1 MSNSV
6 IYKLPTLVMRGLVL
20 LPNNELKLEVGRNFS
35 KYAIDDSKRNF
46 DGRIFVTTQKDP
58 FVPDFSENNIYT
70 HGVIAKIVS
79 KITLPNGNYRVTLR
93 GITRASIDILHAD
106 YINDGI
112 VESTI
117 IEHTNNS
124 VSNNEENALMR
135 KLMEY
140 VDVYINRIS
149 TSPDDMLSRI
159 AGANTADVIVDII
172 AFNLPVSLEQLQKY
186 VEIYD
191 TNERILMLL
200 SDLENEKEIK
210 KLEDEI
216 ESKIRT
222 GMEESQ
228 REYYLREKLRIIRE
242 ELGDTKSKDV
252 ESENLQSLLDK
263 LKLPKKVFEKAKE
276 ELKRYESMPS
286 NSQEASIIKTYLDT
300 IIALPW
306 FKTTTDVNDIIKV
319 EKSLDKSHYG
329 LDKVK
334 ERILDYIAVKQMT
347 NSLKSPIICLIGPP
361 GTGKTSLAKSIAD
374 ALGRNFVKVSLGGVR
389 DESEI
394 RGHRRTYLG
403 SMPGRIIQGMKNAK
417 TINPVFLLDEIDKMS
432 SDFRGDPSSAMLEVL
447 DPEQNQKFS
456 DHYLEEEYDLSS
468 VMFIA
473 TANYANQIP
482 APLYDRMEIID
493 LSGYTEI
500 EKYNIANKH
509 LLSRQL
515 KVHGLKKK
523 DISIAKSA
531 YMSIIRHYTRE
542 AGVRQLERE
551 IARICR
557 KAVREI
563 LENKASNKEVSK
575 ISVTSSNLEK
585 YLGKIKFDYGKKNNQ
600 KSVGIATGLAYTS
613 FGGDILPIEA
623 NYFKGNGKV
632 ILTGQLGDVMKE
644 SARIALSYIQ
654 ANYKEFDVDI
664 DKLKESD
671 IHIHA
676 PEGAVPKDGPSAG
689 ITLTT
694 AIISA
699 LTNRKVDTNI
709 GMTGEITLHGNVL
722 PIGGLKEK
730 AISAHRGGIRKIIV
744 PMENQR
750 DLVDIPSEVK
760 EDMDIVFVEKYE
772 EVYKQ
777 LLG

>member
-1 MSNSV
+1 MENV

-35 KYAIDDSKRNF
+35 KLAIDDAKRNF
-46 DGRIFVTTQKDP
+46 DGKIFVTTQKDP
-58 FVPDFSENNIYT
+58 FIEDFSEQNIYT
-70 HGVIAKIVS
+70 HGVIGKVIS
-79 KITLPNGNYRVTLR
+79 KITLPNGNYRVTIR
-93 GITRASIDILHAD
+93 GIERASIDILHAE
-106 YINDGI
+106 YVNDGI
-112 VESTI
+112 VESTV
-117 IEHTNNS
+117 IEHKVTVRS
-124 VSNNEENALMR
+124 ENEEVALMR

-140 VDVYINRIS
+140 VDVYVNKLSGNSDDLLTRIS
-149 TSPDDMLSRI
+149 NAT
-159 AGANTADVIVDII
+159 TADIIIDII
-172 AFNLPVSLEQLQKY
+172 AFNLPISLDRLQKY
-186 VEIYD
+186 LEIYD
-191 TNERILMLL
+191 INDRIMQLL
-200 SDLENEKEIK
+200 NDLENEKEINE
-210 KLEDEI
+210 LEKEI
-216 ESKIRT
+216 EGKIRK
-222 GMEESQ
+222 GMEDSQ
-228 REYYLREKLRIIRE
+228 REYYLREKLRVIRE
-242 ELGDTKSKDV
+242 ELGDTQSKDV
-252 ESENLQSLLDK
+252 ESEELADTIEK
-263 LKLPKKVFEKAKE
+263 LGLPEKVYEKAMT

-286 NSQEASIIKTYLDT
+286 NSQEAAIIRTYLDL

-306 FKTTTDVNDIIKV
+306 NETTTDVEDINKV
-319 EKSLDKSHYG
+319 EKSLEASHYG

-347 NSLKSPIICLIGPP
+347 KSLKSPILCLIGPP
-361 GTGKTSLAKSIAD
+361 GTGKTSLGKSIAD
-374 ALGRNFVKVSLGGVR
+374 SLNRNFVKVSLGGVR

-417 TINPVFLLDEIDKMS
+417 STNPVFLLDEIDKMS

-447 DPEQNQKFS
+447 DPEQNIKFS
-456 DHYLEEEYDLSS
+456 DHYLEEEYDLSN

-473 TANYANQIP
+473 TANYGDQIP

-500 EKYNIANKH
+500 EKQNIATLH
-509 LLSRQL
+509 LFPRQL
-515 KVHGLKKK
+515 KIHGLKKK
-523 DISIAKSA
+523 DISISKPT
-531 YMSIIRHYTRE
+531 YLSIIRHYTRE

-551 IARICR
+551 IAKICR
-557 KAVREI
+557 KSVRQI
-563 LENKASNKEVSK
+563 LKTNDGEKVK
-575 ISVTSSNLEK
+575 VTSKNLED
-585 YLGKIKFDYGKKNNQ
+585 YLGKIKFNYRQ
-600 KSVGIATGLAYTS
+600 KGSQSEVGVVTGLAYTS

-623 NYFKGNGKV
+623 NFFKGEGKV

-654 ANYKEFDVDI
+654 ANHKRFNVDI
-664 DKLKESD
+664 DMLKKSD

-699 LTNRKVDTNI
+699 LTNRKINKDI

-730 AISAHRGGIRKIIV
+730 SISAHRSGIKKIIV
-744 PMENQR
+744 PKENER
-750 DLVDIPSEVK
+750 DLIDIPEEVK
-760 EDMDIVFVEKYE
+760 TEMEIVFVEKYT
-772 EVYKQ
+772 EVYNQ
-777 LLG
+777 VLG

>member
-1 MSNSV
+1 MSDSV
-6 IYKLPTLVMRGLVL
+6 IYKLPTLTMRGLVL

-35 KYAIDDSKRNF
+35 KYAIDDAKRNF

-58 FVPDFSENNIYT
+58 FVSDFSEQNIYT
-70 HGVIAKIVS
+70 SGVIAKIVS

-93 GITRASIDILHAD
+93 GISRASLDILHAE
-106 YINDGI
+106 YIENGM

-117 IEHTNNS
+117 VEHVPITRND
-124 VSNNEENALMR
+124 NEENALMR
-135 KLMEY
+135 KLMDY
-140 VDVYINRIS
+140 VDVYINRMS
-149 TSPDDMLSRI
+149 TNSDDIVQQVAS
-159 AGANTADVIVDII
+159 AATADVIVDII
-172 AFNLPVSLEQLQKY
+172 AFNLPVSIERLQMY
-186 VEIYD
+186 VEEYE
-191 TNERILMLL
+191 TNRRIFMLL
-200 SDLENEKEIK
+200 DDLENEKEIK
-210 KLEDEI
+210 RLEEEI
-216 ESKIRT
+216 ESKIRK

-228 REYYLREKLRIIRE
+228 KEYYLREKMRVIRE
-242 ELGDTKSKDV
+242 ELGDTQSKDV
-252 ESENLQSLLDK
+252 EAESLSSILK
-263 LKLPKKVFEKAKE
+263 SLKLPKKVFEKASD
-276 ELKRYESMPS
+276 ELKRYENMPQ

-306 FKTTTDVNDIIKV
+306 YKTTTDVNDILKV
-319 EKSLDKSHYG
+319 EKSLEKSHFG
-329 LDKVK
+329 LTKVK

-374 ALGRNFVKVSLGGVR
+374 SLGRNFVKVSLGGVR

-403 SMPGRIIQGMKNAK
+403 SMPGRIIQGMKSAK

-447 DPEQNQKFS
+447 DPEQNAKFS
-456 DHYLEEEYDLSS
+456 DHYLEEEYDLSN

-500 EKYNIANKH
+500 EKYNIAQKH
-509 LLSRQL
+509 LLKRQL
-515 KVHGLKKK
+515 TVHGLTKN
-523 DISIAKSA
+523 DLAISKPC

-551 IARICR
+551 IAKICR

-563 LENKASNKEVSK
+563 LEKRSSGEESTK
-575 ISVTSSNLEK
+575 INVTPKNLEG
-585 YLGKIKFDYGKKNNQ
+585 YLGKIKFDYGKKSNA

-623 NYFKGNGKV
+623 NYFKGSGKV

-654 ANYKEFDVDI
+654 ANYKQFGVDI
-664 DKLKESD
+664 DMLKESD

-676 PEGAVPKDGPSAG
+676 PEGAIPKDGPSAG

-709 GMTGEITLHGNVL
+709 GMTGEITLHGTVL

-730 AISAHRGGIRKIIV
+730 TISAHRGGIRKIIV
-744 PMENQR
+744 PKENKR
-750 DLVDIPSEVK
+750 DLIDIPKEVK
-760 EDMDIVFVEKYE
+760 DDMEIVFVDKYD
-772 EVYKQ
+772 EVYQQ

>member
-6 IYKLPTLVMRGLVL
+6 IYKLPTLAMRGLVL

-35 KYAIDDSKRNF
+35 KYAIDDAKRNF
-46 DGRIFVTTQKDP
+46 EGRIFVTTQKDP
-58 FVPDFSENNIYT
+58 FVPDFSEQNIYT
-70 HGVIAKIVS
+70 HGVIAKIIS

-93 GITRASIDILHAD
+93 GISRASLDILHAE
-106 YINDGI
+106 YIENGM

-117 IEHTNNS
+117 VEHTPITRS
-124 VSNNEENALMR
+124 DNEENALMR
-135 KLMEY
+135 KLMDY
-140 VDVYINRIS
+140 VDVYVNRLAVSSDDILNRIS
-149 TSPDDMLSRI
+149 TATS
-159 AGANTADVIVDII
+159 ADVIVDII
-172 AFNLPVSLEQLQKY
+172 AFNLPVSLERLQKY

-200 SDLENEKEIK
+200 DDLENEKEIR
-210 KLEDEI
+210 KLEEEI
-216 ESKIRT
+216 EAKIRK

-228 REYYLREKLRIIRE
+228 KEYYLREKIRIIRE
-242 ELGDTKSKDV
+242 ELGDTQSKDI
-252 ESENLQSLLDK
+252 ESESLSSILK
-263 LKLPKKVFEKAKE
+263 SLKLPKKVFEKASD
-276 ELKRYESMPS
+276 ELKRYENMPQ

-306 FKTTTDVNDIIKV
+306 HKTTKDVNDILKV
-319 EKSLDKSHYG
+319 ERSLDKSHFG

-447 DPEQNQKFS
+447 DPEQNAKFS
-456 DHYLEEEYDLSS
+456 DHYLEEEYDLSN

-500 EKYNIANKH
+500 EKYNIAVKH
-509 LLSRQL
+509 LLQRQL
-515 KVHGLKKK
+515 DVHGLKKK
-523 DISIAKSA
+523 DLAISKPA

-551 IARICR
+551 IAKICR

-563 LENKASNKEVSK
+563 LEHRANGETVEK
-575 ISVTSSNLEK
+575 ISVTPKNLEH
-585 YLGKIKFDYGKKNNQ
+585 YLGKIKFDYGKKNNA

-623 NYFKGNGKV
+623 NFFKGSGKV

-654 ANYKEFDVDI
+654 ANYKQFGVDI
-664 DKLKESD
+664 DMLKESD

-676 PEGAVPKDGPSAG
+676 PEGAIPKDGPSAG

-699 LTNRKVDTNI
+699 LTNRKVDTNV
-709 GMTGEITLHGNVL
+709 GMTGEITLHGTVL

-730 AISAHRGGIRKIIV
+730 TISAHRGGIRKIIV
-744 PMENQR
+744 PKENQR
-750 DLVDIPSEVK
+750 DLIDIPAEVK
-760 EDMDIVFVEKYE
+760 DDMEIVFVEKYD
-772 EVYKQ
+772 EVYQQ